1 MLEYTIFPITG
12 NSDNSVESQNNT
24 TDKKKKNNGEG
35 DQVTFYYSVI
45 LVCEQD

>member
-24 TDKKKKNNGEG
+24 TDKKKKIMEREIELH
-35 DQVTFYYSVI
+35 FIIRLY
-45 LVCEQD
+45 

>member
-1 MLEYTIFPITG
+1 MLEYIIFPITG

-24 TDKKKKNNGEG
+24 TDKKKNNGEG
-35 DQVTFYYSVI
+35 DRVTFYYSVI